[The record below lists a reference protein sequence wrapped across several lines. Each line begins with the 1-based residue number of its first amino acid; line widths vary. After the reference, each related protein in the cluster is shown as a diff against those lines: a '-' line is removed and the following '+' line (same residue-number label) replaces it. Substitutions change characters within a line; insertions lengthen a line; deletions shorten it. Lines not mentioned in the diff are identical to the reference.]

1 MQIHPLFIQA
11 IVADRER
18 MIVRNAE
25 RSSRRDRR
33 RRRRR
38 PAEPGTRTSAPI
50 SSPSTLA
57 IFTRLRA

>member
-11 IVADRER
+11 VVADRER
-18 MIVRNAE
+18 MIARSAE
-25 RSSRRDRR
+25 RSARRERR

-38 PAEPGTRTSAPI
+38 PAVPGARTSAPI
-50 SSPSTLA
+50 SSPSTLS